1 MAFMQKNKTITLP
14 TRERVVALWQQGES
28 FKSIASKLGI
38 SNRTASNIVT
48 NVAERGHL
56 LALKPGG
63 KERQIANPNV
73 VEHIEYQKL
82 DKPNTTTVELQAALV
97 HHGVCTPENLAARS
111 TISDILRKDLQYT
124 YKKLRVVP
132 EESRTEA
139 NQVRC

>member
-1 MAFMQKNKTITLP
+1 M
-14 TRERVVALWQQGES
+14 
-28 FKSIASKLGI
+28 
-38 SNRTASNIVT
+38 SNIIT

-82 DKPNTTTVELQAALV
+82 DKPSMTTVELQAALLCD
-97 HHGVCTPENLAARS
+97 GVCTPENLPARS

-124 YKKLRVVP
+124 YKKLHVVP
-132 EESRTEA
+132 KESRTEA
-139 NQVRC
+139 KLYNANE